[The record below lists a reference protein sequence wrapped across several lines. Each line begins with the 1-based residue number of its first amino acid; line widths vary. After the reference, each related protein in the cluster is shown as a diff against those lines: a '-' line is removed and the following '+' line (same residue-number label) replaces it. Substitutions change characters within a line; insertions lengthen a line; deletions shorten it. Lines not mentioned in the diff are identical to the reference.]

1 MSQKADITAQS
12 AGDRRSALRRVL
24 VVASTFPADPGDPV
38 PGFVRDQVIAM
49 KECEPGI
56 EFTVLAPH
64 DRYTRTRSHVEHEHY
79 TERRFHYA
87 WPHGWEALTGRGILP
102 ALREKP
108 LRYLLVPGLFL
119 GEFIALLRLTRTLSP
134 DVIYAHWFTPQAL
147 SACAVSVL
155 TGVPFV
161 FTTHAADV
169 DVWHKVPILGR
180 MLVRW
185 GTRRARAVTAVSR
198 RSMAKLA
205 AFLPGANPPSDSS
218 EIIPMGVALP
228 GQDFA
233 GADDLRQQ
241 FDLPQGPVVLFL
253 GRLAEKK
260 GVDHLLHAMSR
271 VAPKRDA
278 SLLVAGDGPLRGEL
292 EGLAARLGISDR
304 VTFLG
309 YTTGKDKDRVLRAA
323 DLVVL
328 PSIITDGGDAEGL
341 PVVLMEG
348 LAYGRLCIATDVSG
362 ADDVLTDGVDGF
374 LIPQRDPEALAA
386 AIERALALPEDS
398 RISMGAAAR
407 RTALQFEWSAIA
419 RRHLDFF
426 ERFLLPGD
434 ER

>member
-1 MSQKADITAQS
+1 MSYRAESTAQS
-12 AGDRRSALRRVL
+12 AGPRSTLRRVL
-24 VVASTFPADPGDPV
+24 VVASTFPADPSDPV

-64 DRYTRTRSHVEHEHY
+64 DRYTRTRRHVEHEHY

-87 WPHGWEALTGRGILP
+87 WPHRWEALTGRGILP

-108 LRYLLVPGLFL
+108 LRYALVPGLFL
-119 GEFIALLRLTRTLSP
+119 GEFLALLRWTRTLAP

-147 SACAVSVL
+147 SACAVSAL

-169 DVWHKVPILGR
+169 DVWHKVPFMGR
-180 MLVRW
+180 LLVRW

-205 AFLPGANPPSDSS
+205 AFMPDRRPPASKS

-228 GQDFA
+228 ELA
-233 GADDLRQQ
+233 VADADVMHLGP
-241 FDLPQGPVVLFL
+241 DLPRRPVLLFL
-253 GRLAEKK
+253 GRLAGKK
-260 GVDHLLHAMSR
+260 GVDHLLHAMAR
-271 VAPKRDA
+271 VVASQDV
-278 SLLVAGDGPLRGEL
+278 SLLIAGDGPLRGEL
-292 EGLAARLGISDR
+292 ESLALELGISER
-304 VTFLG
+304 VSFLG
-309 YTTGKDKDRVLRAA
+309 YTTGADKDRVLRTT
-323 DLVVL
+323 DLLVL
-328 PSIITDGGDAEGL
+328 PSIVTDGGDAEGM

-348 LAYGRLCIATDVSG
+348 LAYGRLCVATDVSG

-374 LIPQRDPEALAA
+374 LVPQRDPVALAV
-386 AIERALALPEDS
+386 AIERALTLSEES
-398 RISMGAAAR
+398 RSSMAAAAR
-407 RTALQFEWSAIA
+407 RTAIQFEWSAIA

-426 ERFLLPGD
+426 ERFLLPGG